1 MTIAKKEEN
10 DRKINNDLQNTT
22 QCPSLMTRPLKRGKQ
37 REKKTY
43 TRTMVTAIPWW
54 STFIYICCVDLCPFA
69 LVGYCVVCSS
79 LIYRFFFTLWYF
91 KILLITALCRL
102 FICHILYIISF
113 AIACLCFFLQ
123 IQNSLNSTTTI
134 INT

>member
-1 MTIAKKEEN
+1 MEKPTDLSQVTDKLNHIIWSRFELTTSVVIGTDCIGSCKSKYHTITA
-10 DRKINNDLQNTT
+10 TT
-22 QCPSLMTRPLKRGKQ
+22 APLL
-37 REKKTY
+37 
-43 TRTMVTAIPWW
+43 
-54 STFIYICCVDLCPFA
+54 YICCVYLCPFA

-113 AIACLCFFLQ
+113 AIACLCFSFA
-123 IQNSLNSTTTI
+123 
-134 INT
+134 NTKFIEFNNNY